1 MRISIFQPDIPQ
13 NLGALLR
20 VSACLNVPL
29 DIIEPCGF
37 PFSEKKLKRTAMD
50 YISLAKFRT
59 FIDYQDFRDQQ
70 KKDKPKSRVILLT
83 TKSKKNYLDFRFQKS
98 DRLLLGRESAGVP
111 DYVHESVD
119 DAVTIE
125 MPGKGR
131 SLNVVVSCV
140 MVLSEAIRQTRDL

>member
-13 NLGALLR
+13 NLGALFR
-20 VSACLNVPL
+20 VSACLDVPL

-50 YISLAKFRT
+50 YINHADFRS
-59 FIDYQDFRDQQ
+59 FIDYQEFQDQQ
-70 KKDKPKSRVILLT
+70 QKERPNSRVILLT
-83 TKSKKNYLDFRFQKS
+83 TKSKKNYLDFRFQKN

-111 DYVHESVD
+111 EYVHESVD

-131 SLNVVVSCV
+131 SLNIVVSCV

>member
-20 VSACLNVPL
+20 VSACLDVPL

-50 YISLAKFRT
+50 YVKHANFRT
-59 FIDYQDFRDQQ
+59 FIDYQEFTDHQ
-70 KKDKPKSRVILLT
+70 KKENPNSRVILLT
-83 TKSKKNYLDFRFQKS
+83 TKSKKNYFDFSFQKD

-111 DYVHESVD
+111 EYVHKSVH
-119 DAVTIE
+119 DAVTVE

-140 MVLSEAIRQTRDL
+140 MVLSEAIRQTRHL

>member
-1 MRISIFQPDIPQ
+1 
-13 NLGALLR
+13 
-20 VSACLNVPL
+20 
-29 DIIEPCGF
+29 
-37 PFSEKKLKRTAMD
+37 MD
-50 YISLAKFRT
+50 YINHANFRT
-59 FIDYQDFRDQQ
+59 FIDYREFKNQQQ
-70 KKDKPKSRVILLT
+70 KENSNSRVVLLT
-83 TKSKKNYLDFRFQKS
+83 TKSKKNYLDFRFQKN

>member
-1 MRISIFQPDIPQ
+1 MRIAIFQPDIPQ

-20 VSACLNVPL
+20 VSACLNVSL

-37 PFSEKKLKRTAMD
+37 PYSEKKLKRTAMD
-50 YISLAKFRT
+50 YVSHAEFRT
-59 FIDYQDFRDQQ
+59 FIDYQEFRDKTQ
-70 KKDKPKSRVILLT
+70 KEKPNSRVILLT
-83 TKSKKNYLDFRFQKS
+83 TKGKKNYLDFRFQKN

-111 DYVHESVD
+111 EYVHESVD
-119 DAVTIE
+119 DSVTIE